1 MRDLRVL
8 SRNKSDRVGRLRVEG
23 FTPSDISGHEFRM
36 AVGRVAG
43 WQTIKSTAFAV
54 DRTGSGYR
62 FRGRGFGHGG
72 WHMRYM
78 ADDTAREWVLRG
90 ILDAGGYLLGRR
102 TYEIFAGYW
111 PNAPEEE
118 QVIAEPLNTK
128 PKHVASTTLSEP
140 LGWQGST
147 LLEGDVAEAVGA
159 LKREGE
165 RELHVIG
172 STQLVQTLIEHGLVD
187 ELRLMVDPVL
197 LGGGKRIFRDDG
209 VLRDLELVDSAVT
222 GTGAIL
228 ASYAPAA

>member
-1 MRDLRVL
+1 MRKLVVNEFL
-8 SRNKSDRVGRLRVEG
+8 SLDGVAQAPGGAEEDPTGG
-23 FTPSDISGHEFRM
+23 FD
-36 AVGRVAG
+36 
-43 WQTIKSTAFAV
+43 
-54 DRTGSGYR
+54 
-62 FRGRGFGHGG
+62 HGG

-78 ADDTAREWVLRG
+78 EDEAAREWVLRG

-102 TYEIFAGYW
+102 TFQIFAGYW

-118 QVIAEPLNTK
+118 RVIAEPLNTK

-147 LLEGDVAEAVGA
+147 LLEGDVAEAVAA

-222 GTGAIL
+222 STGAIL